1 MICFGGFITV
11 PVGFA
16 SIISL
21 RKLYLHEQNSVVG
34 SSNKLLSMFAKKM
47 FTAFPVSKNK
57 KYFFI
62 GNPSNTQNKKAIDIL
77 QNDNLNILVTG
88 GSQGAD
94 FINKNIPIALN
105 ALNIQLNV
113 IHQCGLG
120 KIQNVSNYNQ
130 EINAS
135 ISEFI
140 DNLDAYIEWCDFVI
154 CRCGAGTLSEISQ
167 KKRGMI
173 MIPLPTSIDNHQY
186 FNAVFYEEKN
196 QGRIFQEKDSLDSL
210 SYLLRKIIH
219 EKTYQD
225 WKKKEPPIDHSRA
238 ASLMLNEIHKDNAA
252 I

>member
-1 MICFGGFITV
+1 MVCFGGFITV

-57 KYFFI
+57 KYLFI
-62 GNPSNTQNKKAIDIL
+62 GNPPNTQNKKAIDIH

-94 FINKNIPIALN
+94 FINKNIPTAIN
-105 ALNIQLNV
+105 ALNIKLNV

-140 DNLDAYIEWCDFVI
+140 DNLDAYIEWSDFVI

-219 EKTYQD
+219 EKIYQD

>member
-1 MICFGGFITV
+1 MSRT
-11 PVGFA
+11 
-16 SIISL
+16 
-21 RKLYLHEQNSVVG
+21 Q
-34 SSNKLLSMFAKKM
+34 LSDLQINFFQCLQKRCSPHFQFAK
-47 FTAFPVSKNK
+47 TKNT
-57 KYFFI
+57 FLLEI
-62 GNPSNTQNKKAIDIL
+62 HHIPNAINT
-77 QNDNLNILVTG
+77 LNI
-88 GSQGAD
+88 
-94 FINKNIPIALN
+94 K
-105 ALNIQLNV
+105 LNV

-219 EKTYQD
+219 EKIYQD

-238 ASLMLNEIHKDNAA
+238 TSLMLNEIHKDNAA